1 MMLTLVSFLGFTA
14 LVAVISWLKTRRDD
28 LSQISGYFLA
38 GRSLSWIV
46 IAGSLFLTNISAEQL
61 TGLNANAF
69 SNGANVMAWETV
81 AALTLIVL
89 AFVFLPRYLRSG
101 IGTVPQFLEHRYGRR
116 MRIVASFIFI
126 YAIVIGFLPFV
137 LYAGAI
143 TLGQL
148 FDIGTLFGI
157 DQTATTW
164 VMVIA
169 IGVVGGVYAVFG
181 GLKAVAVSDT
191 INGIGLL
198 IAGLLVPILGLYS
211 LGGGDLFDGWQVMT
225 TQAPERLNALGTTA
239 DANIPWYGMISGV
252 LLINLFYWCTNQAI
266 VQRAL
271 GARSLAESQKGVLV
285 AGFLKMAG
293 VLMLVLPGVIAWHLY
308 QQGMLDI
315 PTQPGGDALNAD
327 VAYPVLVRSILPPWL
342 TGFFCAAMFGAIL
355 SSFNSGV
362 NSLSTLISL
371 DIYKSLIKPHATDRE
386 TVRVGQLFATAT
398 IAICIVIAPYIAN
411 ADSLYTLMRTI
422 MAVINV
428 PIFTV
433 ILFGVI
439 SKRAPAL
446 AGYVG
451 LVFGMAFFYLTHF
464 VLGDDLGFV
473 QVHWLLLVGIN
484 FLLMLGVMTLVRMLK
499 PLPEPV
505 VIRDTREVDTTPWRY
520 APHASWALV
529 ALFVLVYV
537 ALSPLGLTSPSGS
550 LLTVVGT
557 SAAALLILYGL
568 YRVTLYR
575 LLASRLRRQ
584 PSLAPERSA

>member
-1 MMLTLVSFLGFTA
+1 MTLTLVSFLGFTA
-14 LVAVISWLKTRRDD
+14 LVAVISWWKTRRDD

-157 DQTATTW
+157 GQTATTW

-169 IGVVGGVYAVFG
+169 IGVVGGIYAVFG

-191 INGIGLL
+191 INGVGLL
-198 IAGLLVPILGLYS
+198 IAGLLVPILGLYT
-211 LGGGDLFDGWQVMT
+211 LGGGDLFGGWQVMT
-225 TQAPERLNALGTTA
+225 TQAPERLNAIGTSP

-293 VLMLVLPGVIAWHLY
+293 VLMLVLPGIIAWHLY
-308 QQGMLDI
+308 QQGMLEI
-315 PTQPGGDALNAD
+315 PTKPGGEALNAD

-371 DIYKSLIKPHATDRE
+371 DIYKSLIKPNATDRE

-428 PIFTV
+428 PIFSV

-484 FLLMLGVMTLVRMLK
+484 FLLMLGVMTLVRVLK

-505 VIRDTREVDTTPWRY
+505 EIPDTREVDITPWRY
-520 APHASWALV
+520 ARHASWLLV
-529 ALFVLVYV
+529 ALFVLVYA
-537 ALSPLGLTSPSGS
+537 ALSPLG
-550 LLTVVGT
+550 VT
-557 SAAALLILYGL
+557 SAFGSFVIVLGVSGVTLLLLYGL
-568 YRVTLYR
+568 CR
-575 LLASRLRRQ
+575 LIASRLRGKSAQ
-584 PSLAPERSA
+584 MARSST

>member
-1 MMLTLVSFLGFTA
+1 MLTLLSFLGFTA
-14 LVAVISWLKTRRDD
+14 LVAVISWLKTRHED
-28 LSQISGYFLA
+28 LSQITGYFLA
-38 GRSLSWIV
+38 GRSLGWIV

-81 AALTLIVL
+81 AALALIAL

-101 IGTVPQFLEHRYGRR
+101 IGTVPQFLEHRYGKR
-116 MRIVASFIFI
+116 MRTVASFIFI

-148 FDIGTLFGI
+148 FDVESLLGIG
-157 DQTATTW
+157 QTATTW

-198 IAGLLVPILGLYS
+198 FAGLLVPILGLHA
-211 LGGGDLFDGWQVMT
+211 LGGDDFMVGWQVLT
-225 TQAPERLNALGTTA
+225 SQAPERLNAVGMTA

-271 GARSLAESQKGVLV
+271 GARSLAESQKGVLA
-285 AGFLKMAG
+285 AGFLKLAG
-293 VLMLVLPGVIAWHLY
+293 VLMLVLPGIIAWHLH
-308 QQGMLDI
+308 QQGMLEI
-315 PTQPGGDALNAD
+315 PTKPGSDVLNAD
-327 VAYPVLVRSILPPWL
+327 VAYPLLVREILPTWL
-342 TGFFCAAMFGAIL
+342 TGLFCAAVFGAIL

-371 DIYKSLIKPHATDRE
+371 DIYKQLLKPSATDRE
-386 TVRVGQLFATAT
+386 TVAVGRAFAAVT
-398 IAICIVIAPYIAN
+398 IVICIVIAPYIAN

-433 ILFGVI
+433 ILFGVM

-451 LVFGMAFFYLTHF
+451 LVFGMGFFYLTHF
-464 VLGDDLGFV
+464 VLGDDLGFA

-484 FLLMLGVMTLVRMLK
+484 FLLMIGVMSVVRYLK
-499 PLPEPV
+499 PLPEAV
-505 VIRDTREVDTTPWRY
+505 VLLSDAHGHQVDITPWRY
-520 APHASWALV
+520 ARHASWILV
-529 ALFVLVYV
+529 GLFVLLYA
-537 ALSPLGLTSPSGS
+537 ALSPLGVTSPSGS
-550 LLTVVGT
+550 LMSVLAVSV
-557 SAAALLILYGL
+557 AALLLLYGL
-568 YRVTLYR
+568 YRLITAR
-575 LLASRLRRQ
+575 GWRQ
-584 PSLAPERSA
+584 PLAQKISR